1 MIRRPPRA
9 TRTDTLFPDTTLFRS
24 NVVAQQHDGERQ
36 VGGDHVVLVAHRGA
50 SPSLCTQPLP
60 ASRHRLS
67 ARARASSEPA
77 NHRCVPIT
85 IAHSGGSMLGSIFDS
100 PSRLMVW
107 PWCSEFHQS
116 TE

>member
-1 MIRRPPRA
+1 MY
-9 TRTDTLFPDTTLFRS
+9 L
-24 NVVAQQHDGERQ
+24 
-36 VGGDHVVLVAHRGA
+36 LVRLAHRRA
-50 SPSLCTQPLP
+50 PPSLCTQPLP

-116 TE
+116 TERSEERRVGKECVSTWRSRWSPYHKKKKTNQI